1 MDCDLYGSFQ
11 FSCATCLDKISCIYT
26 VDLYVY
32 SPKKVHTIHYIS
44 HTHFYIN
51 RNNVAICGANGHGG
65 LQSFVYCS
73 QFFLYLFIHHCN
85 AQQAVN
91 VKNIVVSKW
100 HNIHKHTHHYLIWF
114 KLDPFQR
121 FWVTFRIKYTIQKH
135 TVVLISMF
143 VIFFSIRNENCH
155 LCLVQLGTTKV

>member
-1 MDCDLYGSFQ
+1 MNR
-11 FSCATCLDKISCIYT
+11 KIWEKSKAADWIVIYT
-26 VDLYVY
+26 EVFSFHAQHVWIRFHAFILLIYMCIQY

-100 HNIHKHTHHYLIWF
+100 HNIHKHTHHYLI
-114 KLDPFQR
+114 
-121 FWVTFRIKYTIQKH
+121 
-135 TVVLISMF
+135 
-143 VIFFSIRNENCH
+143 
-155 LCLVQLGTTKV
+155 